1 MQIKNKYSK
10 LIVLFTML
18 IFVVSCFTAC
28 IKNDNYAG
36 PGETITGYILD
47 SSTGKALQADN
58 NETRI
63 ELLETSWTATT
74 PTPNPYF
81 FTNDTGYYHN
91 SEVFKGVYNV
101 NVNGAFVPLN
111 HKLWPA
117 PNTDVTNTS
126 PNITISGVVTQNFT
140 VDPILSIQWV
150 SAPVYDASDKSIEA
164 TIIVTR
170 GTTNP
175 LFQNPMKA
183 LNFYACEVPYPGD
196 GNYDNRYS
204 RIKTT
209 FPTSG
214 ETVVVNGVTKPN
226 VFAFGQPYIVK
237 TSGTITS
244 RTWWFRVG
252 ASTTVALPTGTPYNY
267 SSIQKLVIP

>member
-1 MQIKNKYSK
+1 MLIKNKYSK
-10 LIVLFTML
+10 LIVLITML
-18 IFVVSCFTAC
+18 LFVVGFTAC

-36 PGETITGYILD
+36 PGETITGYIID
-47 SSTGKALQADN
+47 SVTGKALQADN

-74 PTPNPYF
+74 PTPDPYF

-91 SEVFKGVYNV
+91 NQIFKAVYNV

-126 PNITISGVVTQNFT
+126 PTITISGVVTQNFT
-140 VDPILSIQWV
+140 VDPILEIQWV
-150 SAPVYDASDKSIEA
+150 TPPVLDATDNTIEA

-170 GTTNP
+170 GTTNA

-196 GNYDNRYS
+196 GNYDSRYS
-204 RIKTT
+204 RVKTT
-209 FPTSG
+209 FPNN
-214 ETVVVNGVTKPN
+214 ETVVVGGVTKPN
-226 VFAFGQPYIVK
+226 VFVLGQPYVVK

-252 ASTTVALPTGTPYNY
+252 ACTTVGLPTGTPYNY
-267 SSIQKLVIP
+267 STIQKLVIP